1 MALVAN
7 VCSVGGLKKGFRV
20 GESMTDFDYEA
31 LLDRAHEKIPKDISE
46 RSRWS
51 LPEPDVLIEGNQ
63 TILRNFSEMVAMM
76 DRDAN
81 HVYQFLQNELGTS
94 GSREANRILLKGR
107 IPPKRI
113 KERIVVY
120 VKTYILCHQC
130 NSPDTSF
137 IKADRTT
144 QLKCQACGGSRPV
157 KL

>member
-1 MALVAN
+1 VRIG
-7 VCSVGGLKKGFRV
+7 SVGGLKKGLRV
-20 GESMTDFDYEA
+20 GETMTDFEYEA
-31 LLDRAHEKIPKDISE
+31 LLDRARDKIPDDISA

-51 LPEPDVLIEGNQ
+51 LPEPDVMIEGSQ
-63 TILRNFSEMVAMM
+63 TILRNFAELVSMM

-94 GSREANRILLKGR
+94 GTLEKGRVLLKGR
-107 IPPKRI
+107 IPPRRI

-130 NSPDTSF
+130 NAPDTSF

-144 QLKCQACGGSRPV
+144 LLKCQACGGTRPV